1 MSDRTTALR
10 RRSSVVRCPSSDRRE
25 LSMRA
30 LVTGA
35 AGFIGSHLCEAL
47 LVEGHQ
53 VVGLDA
59 LIPYYPREVKE
70 ANLEWLYDQPKFTF
84 YELDLRSDDLSG
96 AVEGADVVFHLAAM
110 GGLLLSWTNFD
121 LYMTCNIQA
130 TQRLLEVSRR
140 VGSVH
145 QFIYASTSS
154 IYGS

>member
-1 MSDRTTALR
+1 MGKRATALR
-10 RRSSVVRCPSSDRRE
+10 RPSSVVRRPSYDRRE

-47 LVEGHQ
+47 LAEGHQ

-84 YELDLRSDDLSG
+84 YELDLRTDDLSH
-96 AVEGADVVFHLAAM
+96 ALEGADVVFHLAAM

-121 LYMTCNIQA
+121 
-130 TQRLLEVSRR
+130 
-140 VGSVH
+140 
-145 QFIYASTSS
+145 
-154 IYGS
+154 